1 MLLLPS
7 LRPFF
12 VLHAS
17 HSPLSTGIILVEFLE
32 SVLQKHLVLS
42 INLRH
47 PHLLWE
53 ARALIPCLLGLIAIL
68 QSFFLCISLSIFA
81 PLSLRKP
88 YLNREVAE
96 SQVPVHLQSDTTL
109 YFQSH
114 CFVLQLFRPWI
125 DTTQS
130 LGPFERL
137 YVFPCG
143 PFLL

>member
-7 LRPFF
+7 LCPFF

-68 QSFFLCISLSIFA
+68 KSFFLCISLSIFA
-81 PLSLRKP
+81 PFSLRKP
-88 YLNREVAE
+88 YPNREVAE
-96 SQVPVHLQSDTTL
+96 YQVPVHLQSDTTL
-109 YFQSH
+109 CFQSH

-130 LGPFERL
+130 LGPTHQIH
-137 YVFPCG
+137 YTHCW
-143 PFLL
+143 PF